1 QALCP
6 RRLCERGRSFRGRSF
21 RGNAVKPARPPEW
34 DVSMNTLEDT
44 RVTAPSQPEASQA
57 DVNLTPQS
65 DRRADIE
72 SKQAWV
78 SKLMVEVGC
87 EGLLVLQPENFAWLT
102 AGGISR
108 GCVDAEAMPALY
120 FTSEGR
126 WLLAS
131 NVDSQ
136 RLFDEE
142 IDGLGFQLKEWPWHW
157 GR

>member
-1 QALCP
+1 MTGIASEFDMP
-6 RRLCERGRSFRGRSF
+6 
-21 RGNAVKPARPPEW
+21 
-34 DVSMNTLEDT
+34 SMDTLEDT
-44 RVTAPSQPEASQA
+44 RVTAPARSEVILQEP
-57 DVNLTPQS
+57 S

-78 SKLMVEVGC
+78 SRLMAEIGC
-87 EGLLVLQPENFAWLT
+87 DGLLVLQPENFAWLT

-108 GCVDAEAMPALY
+108 GCVDKDAMPALY
-120 FTSEGR
+120 FTGEGR
-126 WLLAS
+126 WLLSS

-157 GR
+157 GREQLLS